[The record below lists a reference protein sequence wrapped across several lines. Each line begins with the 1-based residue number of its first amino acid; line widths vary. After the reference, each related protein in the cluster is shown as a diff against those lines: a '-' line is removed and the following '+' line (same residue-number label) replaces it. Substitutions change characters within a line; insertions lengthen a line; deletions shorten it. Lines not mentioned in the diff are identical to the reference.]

1 MLNYKQIE
9 VTVKSKKQFMKV
21 AFSKVETNRE
31 KQMFNTEW
39 SKKSDQPLT
48 KDLSNAIDKLIPHLM
63 FGTTLADE
71 SIDLDENMDYQ
82 KWFDGHHYNDDSRF
96 DGVVVNK
103 VAFFG
108 NNNVES
114 VKLYGFKLIEEFG
127 KPFKVKIE
135 TPVIALD
142 RHADNR
148 YPLVVELE
156 AVANDI
162 QVLTKEWLE
171 KGATLSK
178 AEVEAK
184 KEEEAG
190 VPVEA

>member
-9 VTVKSKKQFMKV
+9 VTAKGKKQFMKV

-63 FGTTLADE
+63 FGTTLADS
-71 SIDLDENMDYQ
+71 SINLDENMDYP
-82 KWFDGHHYNDDSRF
+82 KWFAEHHYNDDERF

-103 VAFFG
+103 VAFYG

-114 VKLYGFKLIEEFG
+114 VKLYGYKLIEEFG

-142 RHADNR
+142 RHAENKF
-148 YPLVVELE
+148 PLVVNLE
-156 AVANDI
+156 EMCNDI
-162 QVLTKEWLE
+162 QVLAKAWME
-171 KGATLSK
+171 GATLSK
-178 AEVEAK
+178 AEVEAL
-184 KEEEAG
+184 KEKEAG
-190 VPVEA
+190 EPVEA